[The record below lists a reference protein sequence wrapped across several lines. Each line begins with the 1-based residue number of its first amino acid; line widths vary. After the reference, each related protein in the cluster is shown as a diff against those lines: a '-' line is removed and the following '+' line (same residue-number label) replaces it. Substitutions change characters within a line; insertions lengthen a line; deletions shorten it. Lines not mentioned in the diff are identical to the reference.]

1 MSENNTTVALE
12 SFLETE
18 LPTKLPQLRRKNIVR
33 LRGRVEPPED
43 PSNTRF
49 RILDGIKKP
58 LYFNPPLAIPP
69 VNVLI
74 EAIATEGAVQF
85 FIKFWRI
92 IEVTKYK
99 LRSNI
104 DLENMVLT
112 VLASSPDERI
122 SADDLHSP
130 EIEAALRERGRDP
143 RAAGA
148 ILASL
153 TKQGIIK
160 PTGERIRS
168 ARAQCHHRPQLVVWT
183 WAWKERAVGT

>member
-1 MSENNTTVALE
+1 MTENNTVALE
-12 SFLETE
+12 SFIQAEQ
-18 LPTKLPQLRRKNIVR
+18 PVKFPQLRRKNIIR

-43 PSNTRF
+43 PVNVRF
-49 RILDGIKKP
+49 RMLDGIEKP
-58 LYFNPPLAIPP
+58 LFFNPPLAIPP
-69 VNVLI
+69 VDVLI
-74 EAIATEGAVQF
+74 EAIATQGAVQF
-85 FIKFWRI
+85 FVKFWRV
-92 IEVTKYK
+92 IEITHYK
-99 LRSNI
+99 LRSNA

-153 TKQGIIK
+153 AKQGIIK

-168 ARAQCHHRPQLVVWT
+168 VRKTCHNRPDLKMWT
-183 WAWKERAVGT
+183 WTWQGRQLGT